1 MNYNKWLNV
10 LSCIP
15 PLTEWYVGNQ
25 NQEKC
30 SQSISVSMWRNMCPI
45 VPSFEMRLGS
55 MPWNSFD
62 SWHCSKS
69 LFTMPRW
76 YQARVRLWNKRACYS
91 LYVFINPC
99 KGLSVQPQTSPIS
112 THSQSLLH
120 PFQGIKYPSVVAINI
135 HPGSSI
141 SSQFWFSLLFVI
153 RPQALCGVSLCIL
166 AEKTHWE
173 GICGLGSLCWKEQ
186 LSIGASN
193 LPLSDLTHALHCDRV
208 CRQDAASTCARSRLL
223 PESLE
228 LRSQRNNQKRPL
240 EATEYPLEEDRS
252 SLEPPGQEA

>member
-1 MNYNKWLNV
+1 MNYDKWVNA

-91 LYVFINPC
+91 LYVFISPC
-99 KGLSVQPQTSPIS
+99 KGLSVQPQTSPTS
-112 THSQSLLH
+112 SHSQSLLH

-166 AEKTHWE
+166 AEKTHWG
-173 GICGLGSLCWKEQ
+173 GISGLGSLCWKEQ

-228 LRSQRNNQKRPL
+228 LRSRRNNQKRPL